1 MHACDRLTDGVRR
14 TKGQTDGIAV
24 ARALAYNAV
33 ASMDSVAL
41 SQSSLAPLDM
51 VWSHLC
57 RQIRWLKCRKWT
69 IFLIPLLF
77 RLKFVVFPL
86 E

>member
-51 VWSHLC
+51 V
-57 RQIRWLKCRKWT
+57 
-69 IFLIPLLF
+69 
-77 RLKFVVFPL
+77 
-86 E
+86 